1 MSKNIVFII
10 AVKKDGQLK
19 PEYEIGIESWRRWC
33 KKNDVE
39 LFLLEEPVLP
49 MNEMHIIWQR
59 YFLFD
64 IRKRTRIIE
73 IVISENEI
81 TELYIFD
88 LMEEVE
94 TSIENLVIIRIF
106 LKG

>member
-1 MSKNIVFII
+1 MYGDKYANYPEKDFKGLNENKDVVFII

-49 MNEMHIIWQR
+49 MEDMHII
-59 YFLFD
+59 FKD
-64 IRKRTRIIE
+64 I
-73 IVISENEI
+73 SC
-81 TELYIFD
+81 LIF
-88 LMEEVE
+88 M
-94 TSIENLVIIRIF
+94 TQMR
-106 LKG
+106 LKQIKP

>member
-1 MSKNIVFII
+1 MKNKDVVFII

-49 MNEMHIIWQR
+49 MEDMHIIWQR

-64 IRKRTRIIE
+64 IYDA
-73 IVISENEI
+73 NEI
-81 TELYIFD
+81 KANQTLMVDADTIIHPDCPNFFNETENKYCMIHD
-88 LMEEVE
+88 DG
-94 TSIENLVIIRIF
+94 S
-106 LKG
+106 